1 MELVILKNGEIFTR
15 TIVQNDD
22 SEYTFEVLNDAPSM
36 PVTPPDTG
44 KEWTVAYVD
53 GVLTWVQ
60 TDRPLTIE
68 ERMNAIEEKQ
78 NAWKPDEVVNVGD
91 RRFYDGNW
99 YVCIQS
105 HTTQAGWEPPVV
117 PALWVLDD

>member
-36 PVTPPDTG
+36 PITPPDVG
-44 KEWTVAYVD
+44 KEWTVAFID

-68 ERMNAIEEKQ
+68 ERMNAVEEKQ

-91 RRFYDGNW
+91 RRYYHEAW
-99 YVCIQS
+99 YTCIQY
-105 HTTQAGWEPPVV
+105 HTTQADWEPDIT
-117 PALWVLDD
+117 PALWRAD